1 MTTAGDN
8 ITKANI
14 VASMESIRDTYNT
27 DIVWYSGTTTTIVD
41 GVETT
46 TNNHPFQTDIT
57 GGGNTGHATGSLSSD
72 ISDAN
77 VTASTIVANF
87 RGYANLLSRIR
98 SVRLQK
104 WYQNQGD
111 IRSSLTY
118 DETNITNLKADYAA
132 DMSTTG
138 SSVPSS
144 ESNVDASDLDDFVS
158 SLSTAINTH
167 RTTTV
172 LIEEFYCHSNC
183 HGSCHGSL

>member
-14 VASMESIRDTYNT
+14 VASMEAIRNTYNAG
-27 DIVWYSGTTTTIVD
+27 IVWHSG
-41 GVETT
+41 
-46 TNNHPFQTDIT
+46 NQPFQTDIT
-57 GGGNTGHATGSLSSD
+57 GGNASGYATGSFSSD

-87 RGYANLLSRIR
+87 KSYATLLSRIR

-104 WYQNQGD
+104 WYQIQGD
-111 IRSSLTY
+111 VRAQLNS

-132 DMSTTG
+132 DMAPVGVFNTISGFT
-138 SSVPSS
+138 VAAA
-144 ESNVDASDLDDFVS
+144 DIDQFVGA
-158 SLSTAINTH
+158 LSTAINNH

-183 HGSCHGSL
+183 HGSCHGSI

>member
-14 VASMESIRDTYNT
+14 VASMEAIRNTYNT
-27 DIVWYSGTTTTIVD
+27 GIVWHSG
-41 GVETT
+41 
-46 TNNHPFQTDIT
+46 NQPFQTDIT
-57 GGGNTGHATGSLSSD
+57 GGNASGYATGSFSSD

-104 WYQNQGD
+104 WYQIQGD
-111 IRSSLTY
+111 VRAQLNS
-118 DETNITNLKADYAA
+118 DETNITNLTADYAA
-132 DMSTTG
+132 DMNAVG
-138 SSVPSS
+138 SSIPSS
-144 ESNVDASDLDDFVS
+144 GTNVDASDLDDFVT
-158 SLSTAINTH
+158 SLSTAINNH

>member
-1 MTTAGDN
+1 MTTAGDS

-14 VASMESIRDTYNT
+14 VASMAALSSTYNT
-27 DIVWYSGTTTTIVD
+27 GIVWGT
-41 GVETT
+41 
-46 TNNHPFQTDIT
+46 HSQPFQTDIT
-57 GGGNTGHATGSLSSD
+57 GGNASGYATGSFSSD

-98 SVRLQK
+98 SVRLKK
-104 WYQNQGD
+104 WYQIQGD
-111 IRSSLTY
+111 VRAQLNS

-132 DMSTTG
+132 DMSATG
-138 SSVPSS
+138 SSIPSS
-144 ESNVDASDLDDFVS
+144 GTNVDASDLDDFVT
-158 SLSTAINTH
+158 SLSTAINNN
-167 RTTTV
+167 RTNTV

>member
-14 VASMESIRDTYNT
+14 VASMEAIRNTYNAG
-27 DIVWYSGTTTTIVD
+27 IVWHSG
-41 GVETT
+41 
-46 TNNHPFQTDIT
+46 NQPFQTDIT
-57 GGGNTGHATGSLSSD
+57 GGNASGYATGSFSSD

-98 SVRLQK
+98 SVQLKK
-104 WYQNQGD
+104 WYQIQGNV
-111 IRSSLTY
+111 RAQLNS

-132 DMSTTG
+132 DMNTVGTN
-138 SSVPSS
+138 VPSS
-144 ESNVDASDLDDFVS
+144 GNNVDASDLDDFVT
-158 SLSTAINTH
+158 SLSTAINNH
-167 RTTTV
+167 RTNTV

-183 HGSCHGSL
+183 HGSCHGSI

>member
-14 VASMESIRDTYNT
+14 VASMEAIRNTYNT
-27 DIVWYSGTTTTIVD
+27 GIVWHTGNDPFTPSI
-41 GVETT
+41 
-46 TNNHPFQTDIT
+46 TNNYGTNVNPLGGTDS
-57 GGGNTGHATGSLSSD
+57 GYATGSFSSD

-87 RGYANLLSRIR
+87 RGYATLLSRIR
-98 SVRLQK
+98 SVNLKK
-104 WYQNQGD
+104 WFQIQGD
-111 IRSSLTY
+111 IEARLDY
-118 DETNITNLKADYAA
+118 DETNLTNLNADYAA
-132 DMSTTG
+132 DMSATG
-138 SSVPSS
+138 SSIPSS
-144 ESNVDASDLDDFVS
+144 GTNVDASDLDDFVT

>member
-14 VASMESIRDTYNT
+14 VASMEAIRNTYNT
-27 DIVWYSGTTTTIVD
+27 GIVWHSG
-41 GVETT
+41 
-46 TNNHPFQTDIT
+46 NQPFQTDIT
-57 GGGNTGHATGSLSSD
+57 GGNASGYATGSFSSD

-104 WYQNQGD
+104 WYQNGGD
-111 IRSSLTY
+111 VRSALQS

-132 DMSTTG
+132 DMSATG
-138 SSVPSS
+138 SSIPSS
-144 ESNVDASDLDDFVS
+144 GTNVDASDLDDFVT
-158 SLSTAINTH
+158 SLSTAINNH

-183 HGSCHGSL
+183 HGSCHGSI

>member
-14 VASMESIRDTYNT
+14 VASMEAIRNTYNT
-27 DIVWYSGTTTTIVD
+27 GIVWHSG
-41 GVETT
+41 
-46 TNNHPFQTDIT
+46 NQPFQTDIT
-57 GGGNTGHATGSLSSD
+57 GGNASGYATGSFSSD

-104 WYQNQGD
+104 WYQIQGNV
-111 IRSSLTY
+111 RAQLNS

-132 DMSTTG
+132 DMSATG
-138 SSVPSS
+138 SSIPSS
-144 ESNVDASDLDDFVS
+144 GTNVDASDLDDFVT
-158 SLSTAINTH
+158 SLSTAINNH

-183 HGSCHGSL
+183 HGSCHGSI